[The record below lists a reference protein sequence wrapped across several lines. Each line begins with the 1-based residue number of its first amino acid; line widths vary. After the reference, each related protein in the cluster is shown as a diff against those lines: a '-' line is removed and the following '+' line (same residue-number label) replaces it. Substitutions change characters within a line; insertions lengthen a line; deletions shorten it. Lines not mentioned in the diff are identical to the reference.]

1 MIPRTLHMVWLGPPM
16 PAHLARYAEQWQDL
30 HPDWGYR
37 LWREDD
43 LRWLDN
49 QDIFDRA
56 AELSPR
62 NVGQFASNIA
72 RLEILYR
79 HGGVYA
85 DCDMEPRRRIDPLL
99 EGVDAF
105 TAWHP
110 AATGFDDHTYLTN
123 ALMGAVPG
131 HPVSASLVDGL
142 GDSVRANLG
151 LRSIFTTGVRYM
163 TSRLREQGLMDA
175 LTVYPAAYFYPYGT
189 DDLGTNDGLAADAFE
204 DAYAVHRWNNRISG
218 NWAGRAA

>member
-1 MIPRTLHMVWLGPPM
+1 MIPRTLHMVWVGPPM
-16 PAHLARYAEQWQDL
+16 PEHLARYAVRWQEL
-30 HPDWGYR
+30 HPDWEYR

-49 QDIFDRA
+49 QDLFDRA

-72 RLEILYR
+72 RLEILLR

-85 DCDMEPRRRIDPLL
+85 DCDMEPRKRIDPLL
-99 EGVDAF
+99 ECEAF

-110 AATGFDDHTYLTN
+110 AAIGLDDHTYLTN

-131 HPVSASLVDGL
+131 HPAFASLVEGL
-142 GDSVRANLG
+142 RDNVEANKG

-163 TSRLREQGLMDA
+163 TARLREQGLMDA
-175 LTVYPAAYFYPYGT
+175 LTIYPAAWFYPYGT
-189 DDLGTNDGLAADAFE
+189 DELETHGDLPADAFA
-204 DAYAVHRWNNRISG
+204 DAWAVHRWNNRMSG